1 MREYLFRGKRV
12 DNGEWVEGCLIYKQA
27 SVGDKVLALIVGSA
41 EWDSDTDFYH
51 LCNTHH
57 VIPETI
63 GQYTGIKDKNGRQIF
78 EGDIVRTQ
86 PCSDRPYSKRAK
98 FKEHIGVVR
107 YHVRHFKNSKYE
119 QDYETEW
126 TVDIK
131 DWGKYGCYDWSIFF
145 KCEVIGNVF
154 DNVDLLEG

>member
-1 MREYLFRGKRV
+1 MREIIFRGKRI
-12 DNGEWVEGCLIYKQA
+12 DNGEWVEGNLFIPDKQ
-27 SVGDKVLALIVGSA
+27 
-41 EWDSDTDFYH
+41 DTPTQICIGTNIIRITYDI
-51 LCNTHH
+51 
-57 VIPETI
+57 IPETI
-63 GQYTGIKDKNGRQIF
+63 GQYTGLTDKNGNKIF
-78 EGDIVRTQ
+78 EGDIARTQ